1 MLASL
6 KSRDVLPHPLS
17 KFAANGAVNE
27 GPYADAILKFVHCLI
42 LGEPDNP
49 MRQAAE
55 WFLFESERAF
65 FRSCVIAGLD
75 ANKLRSHLLCQRLGV
90 KDVNFESGANG
101 GVA

>member
-65 FRSCVIAGLD
+65 FRSCVIAGID
-75 ANKLRSHLLCQRLGV
+75 ADKLRSHLLCQQLGV
-90 KDVNFESGANG
+90 EDVHFDGGANG